1 MRSRI
6 TLGVREKFIA
16 ANVGIILVLG
26 LFSTL
31 FVYVT
36 TTQTLTKELQERGV
50 VIARDLAAN
59 SAEAILTEDLL
70 TLRRVIFDVKRAGQ
84 DIAYVYVMDS
94 NGNILAHT
102 FEEGFPKALLDI
114 GAAHEKKAQLLETEE
129 GFIRDITMPVL
140 EGRGGYVHVGIS
152 ENAIRQRVEDATRAV
167 LVLTLAA
174 GTVGMLLAYL
184 AGSLITRPIYSLKK
198 IAEEI
203 GKGNLGVVAQEST
216 DEVGVLARAFNQM
229 ARELRKSM
237 GEIKEYSAHLEQKVE
252 DKTKELLLL
261 QSINNMLNTGA
272 NLEEILRAVTRGIVS
287 VFSYDS
293 CAVHLLSE
301 DKSALICK
309 GYYMDS
315 ELVRRVEALTG
326 VSAIDYVTP
335 LHEGNPLLKV
345 VQAREPLITNDIP
358 ALIKNHTTDKRLQML
373 AEPIAK
379 IFGTKWGIGVP
390 LLAGDKVVGVIGVGS
405 KSALSHEDAK
415 RLANFAA
422 QVGLAVEKA
431 RLEKEIKTYSEQLER
446 KVEEKTRQL
455 IQSEKLASLGQLAA
469 GVAHEI
475 NNPLTNIMLDAEALK
490 RRSVRD
496 EDAKKRAEEIIS
508 QVEAVKRIVNNLLE
522 FSRRAEPEM
531 GIVDASQLIEKTLL
545 MLSHQLKGINVEKKY
560 DAGLRIKGD
569 FNQLQQVLLNIMLN
583 AVQAMQGE
591 GRLGIK
597 AGTNGE
603 LVEIEISDSGP
614 GIPEENLS
622 RIFEPFFTTKR
633 RGEGTGLGLYIA
645 RDIVE
650 RHNGAI
656 KVESRTGEGSRFII
670 KLPRA

>member
-1 MRSRI
+1 MGSKI
-6 TLGVREKFIA
+6 TLEVREKFIA
-16 ANVGIILVLG
+16 ASVGIILVLG

-36 TTQTLTKELQERGV
+36 MTQTLTKELQERGM

-59 SAEAILTEDLL
+59 SAEAILTEDVL
-70 TLRRVIFDVKRAGQ
+70 TLRRVIFDVKRAEQ

-94 NGNILAHT
+94 KGNIMAHT
-102 FEEGFPKALLDI
+102 FEEGFPKALWNY
-114 GAAHEKKAQLLETEE
+114 GAAHETKAELLDTEE
-129 GFIRDITMPVL
+129 GFIRDIAAPVL

-152 ENAIRQRVEDATRAV
+152 ENSIRQRVEDATRAV

-174 GTVGMLLAYL
+174 GAVGMLLTYL
-184 AGSLITRPIYSLKK
+184 AGSLITRPIYALKRS
-198 IAEEI
+198 AEEI
-203 GKGNLGVVAQEST
+203 GKGNLSVAAQESE
-216 DEVGVLARAFNQM
+216 DEIGVLAHAFNQM
-229 ARELRKSM
+229 AGELKKSM
-237 GEIKEYSAHLEQKVE
+237 GEIKEYSAKLEHKVE
-252 DKTKELLLL
+252 EKTRELLL
-261 QSINNMLNTGA
+261 QEINNMLNTGA
-272 NLEEILRAVTRGIVS
+272 SLEEILHAITRGIVS

-309 GYYMDS
+309 SYYMDS
-315 ELVRRVEALTG
+315 SLVRRVEALTG
-326 VSAIDYVTP
+326 VSAINYVTP

-345 VQAREPLITNDIP
+345 VQAREPFITDDIP

-379 IFGTKWGIGVP
+379 IFGTRWGIGVP

-431 RLEKEIKTYSEQLER
+431 RLEKEIKTYSEQLEK

-490 RRSVRD
+490 RKSVRD

-508 QVEAVKRIVNNLLE
+508 QVEAVKRIVKNLLE
-522 FSRRAEPEM
+522 FSRRTEPEM
-531 GIVDASQLIEKTLL
+531 GIVEASQLIEKTLL
-545 MLSHQLKGINVEKKY
+545 MLSHQLKGIDVEKKS
-560 DAGLRIKGD
+560 I
-569 FNQLQQVLLNIMLN
+569 Q
-583 AVQAMQGE
+583 
-591 GRLGIK
+591 
-597 AGTNGE
+597 T
-603 LVEIEISDSGP
+603 
-614 GIPEENLS
+614 
-622 RIFEPFFTTKR
+622 
-633 RGEGTGLGLYIA
+633 
-645 RDIVE
+645 
-650 RHNGAI
+650 
-656 KVESRTGEGSRFII
+656 
-670 KLPRA
+670 